1 MENEKPKPTKPD
13 IASVFAPHTWEEW
26 KQAVEETLKGVPFD
40 KAMFTKTYEGIEL
53 KPIYRKADI
62 ENLPHLYSLP
72 GQPPYV
78 RGNRA
83 EGYLLE
89 GWKIAQEQNECAPAE
104 ANKVLLEE
112 LNRGLN
118 AVNLKPDAATLA
130 GKNLSLENCS
140 DYGIS
145 LPTLND
151 LCTVLKGVDLKAVPI
166 SIKAEAVALP
176 MLAMLNAHLKKN
188 DVMLSEVKGC
198 VGYDPLAVLVKSGKL
213 LTDFETAIQH
223 MYQMTFWADIKA
235 PNIRTVLLD
244 LTVYADSGAN
254 AVQELGL
261 ALATANEYIK
271 ALMDKGLSIEQIAPH
286 CQLNLSLGSNFF
298 MEIAKVR
305 ATRLLWTELM
315 KAYGASAESQ
325 KIWIH
330 GITSAFNKT
339 TFDPYAN
346 ILRTTT
352 EGFAGVIGGLDSLE
366 ITPFDEFVR
375 PDEEFSR
382 RIARNQQIILQEEAH
397 FDKVTDPAGG
407 CYYIETITAQ
417 LAEKAWN
424 LMQEIE
430 SRGGMYKALTEGW
443 IQAEVLKTAD
453 EKISN
458 VNKRKDVY
466 VGVNM
471 YANPLE
477 QPLQQTSGKCVCN
490 NKDIIAAIQAMIKT
504 ERSGLQASLQY
515 IKDNPDNDFMV
526 DMITDAW
533 LHDATI
539 EEICDLLSSKEKS
552 IEVQSLPLTRATQ
565 QLEELRTR
573 IYDWQQKN
581 EIVLSVFLANMGPI
595 IQHKARAD
603 FASGLLQ
610 VGGIYVAGNNGF
622 AIVEEAADAALFSKA
637 QAVCICSTDETYPE
651 LVPQL
656 VSKIKAKSPDVI
668 FILAG
673 YPQEMVETYKSQGIN
688 IFIHIRANAFDTLND
703 LANKMGV
710 K

>member
-1 MENEKPKPTKPD
+1 MENEKPKPTEPD
-13 IASVFAPHTWEEW
+13 IASVFAHHTWEEW

-40 KAMFTKTYEGIEL
+40 KAMFTKTYEGIAL

-62 ENLPHLYSLP
+62 EKLPHLNSLP

-89 GWKIAQEQNECAPAE
+89 GWKIAQEQNESDPTE
-104 ANKVLLEE
+104 ANKVLLDE

-118 AVNLKPDAATLA
+118 AVNLKPDKATLA
-130 GKNLSLENCS
+130 GKNLSIDNCS

-145 LPTLND
+145 LSTLND

-166 SIKAEAVALP
+166 IIKAETVALP

-188 DVMLSEVKGC
+188 DITLSEVEGS
-198 VGYDPLAVLVKSGKL
+198 VGFDPLAVLVKAGKL
-213 LTDFETAIQH
+213 LTDIDTAIKQ
-223 MYQMTFWADIKA
+223 MYQMTYWADIKA
-235 PNIRTVLLD
+235 NKIRTILLD
-244 LTVYADSGAN
+244 STVYADSGAN
-254 AVQELGL
+254 AIHDLGL

-305 ATRLLWTELM
+305 AARLLWSELM
-315 KAYGASAESQ
+315 KAYGASVENQ

-339 TFDPYAN
+339 TYDPYAN

-366 ITPFDEFVR
+366 ITPFDEFIR

-407 CYYIETITAQ
+407 CYYIETLTAQ
-417 LAEKAWN
+417 LSEKVWN
-424 LMQEIE
+424 LMQQIE

-458 VNKRKDVY
+458 LNKRKDVY
-466 VGVNM
+466 IGVNM

-477 QPLQQTSGKCVCN
+477 PPLQQPSEKCACK
-490 NKDIIAAIQAMIKT
+490 NKDKIEAIQTMIKT
-504 ERSGLQASLQY
+504 ERNGLQASLHY
-515 IKDNPDNDFMV
+515 IKDNPENEFMV

-533 LHDATI
+533 LHDSTI
-539 EEICDLLSSKEKS
+539 EEICDSLSSKKKS
-552 IEVQSLPLTRATQ
+552 IKVQPLPLIRATQ
-565 QLEELRTR
+565 KLEELRKSVT
-573 IYDWQQKN
+573 DWQQKN
-581 EIVLSVFLANMGPI
+581 ETVLSVFLANMGPI
-595 IQHKARAD
+595 VQHKARAD
-603 FASGLLQ
+603 FVSGFLQ
-610 VGGIYVAGNNGF
+610 VGGIYVAGSNGF
-622 AIVEEAADAALFSKA
+622 ATVEEAADAALFSKA
-637 QAVCICSTDETYPE
+637 QAVCICSTDDTYPE
-651 LVPQL
+651 IVPQL
-656 VSKIKAKSPDVI
+656 VSKIRAKNPEMI
-668 FILAG
+668 FMLAG
-673 YPQEMVETYKSQGIN
+673 YPQEMIDTYKSQGID

-703 LANKMGV
+703 LANRMGV